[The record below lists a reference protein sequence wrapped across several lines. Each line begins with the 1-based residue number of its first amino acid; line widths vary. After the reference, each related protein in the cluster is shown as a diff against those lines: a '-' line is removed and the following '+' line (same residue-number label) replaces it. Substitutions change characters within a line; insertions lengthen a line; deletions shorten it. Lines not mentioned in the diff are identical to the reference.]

1 MAAVEEAKVTEE
13 STTSSIMNALKS
25 AATTGMAKIAEL
37 DEKHGISEKAKAGI
51 EAGMQKAGELDEKH
65 GISEKVK
72 GAADVA
78 IAKAKEVDGKYGI
91 SETATATL
99 KAGMEKAKEVDGK
112 YGVSETITAKVKEV
126 DEKYEVSQKIK
137 KADESLGVTETVKK
151 TAAIVSDKIGSL
163 RNMIGYS
170 CKSAFLGDMEVSLS
184 LSGNVLT
191 ITPKA
196 EDGLVQSVQ
205 ITTEFPVVI
214 VGETIVTIGEQCITF
229 GTMEEAATFLNAL
242 EKARPKPAE
251 ETVFTKVSVDEVG
264 VEIELAAN

>member
-78 IAKAKEVDGKYGI
+78 IAKAKEVDGKYG
-91 SETATATL
+91 
-99 KAGMEKAKEVDGK
+99 
-112 YGVSETITAKVKEV
+112 VSETITAKVKEV

-151 TAAIVSDKIGSL
+151 TAAIVSDKIG
-163 RNMIGYS
+163 NMIGYS

-205 ITTEFPVVI
+205 ITTEIPVVFD

-251 ETVFTKVSVDEVG
+251 ETVIKG